1 MVQLVGDAF
10 QEFYISKYAD
20 DFSVMNFTAEK
31 DDEAG
36 RSDYLD
42 IVTYLQ
48 KQSQII
54 TNYMYGMADKNSS
67 FVSSDG
73 ETFYCL

>member
-1 MVQLVGDAF
+1 
-10 QEFYISKYAD
+10 
-20 DFSVMNFTAEK
+20 MNFTAEK

-54 TNYMYGMADKNSS
+54 TNYMYGMADQELKLC
-67 FVSSDG
+67 FLGRRDLL
-73 ETFYCL
+73 FHCL